1 MKSVLMILFLTATA
15 IILTLAFTACGKD
28 ETPAQ
33 ENFNHFTDR
42 QHLAV
47 EYCNLAVS
55 DERNPHR
62 RRDFYDGCV
71 YGYMFECLPQKCRA
85 N

>member
-1 MKSVLMILFLTATA
+1 MKSVLFILFLTVAS
-15 IILTLAFTACGKD
+15 IILMVALTACGKD
-28 ETPAQ
+28 QTPAQ
-33 ENFNHFTDR
+33 ENYSHFTDR

-55 DERNPHR
+55 EERNPHR